1 MQFLKRFYLSNSPM
15 TYHPK
20 QIMPS
25 ALFLASKAEHYTVN
39 LERFAKKLPKAAE
52 DVIAPEF
59 LLTQGLRF
67 MFDIRHPHRG
77 MEGGFMEIRALATG
91 TYIAPKDGAT
101 KPTNSQENMLRLEP
115 APGMSKAQTMKD
127 VAKRVEN
134 TRAGVKQLLKTTAL
148 LTDAYFFY
156 TPSQIWL
163 AGLLLTDAPLAHYYL
178 DTKLPSDSK
187 VKSQIINV
195 LSSCAEMLKPPVEL
209 RKAEEKKEASAIDK
223 KLYQCRNPDKI
234 DLVGIN
240 QAQKRDGQN
249 SVTGGLDEKV
259 VKKRKMEREKEA
271 KEADDLFGP
280 TLGK

>member
-1 MQFLKRFYLSNSPM
+1 M

-39 LERFAKKLPKAAE
+39 LERFAKKLPKTTAE

-77 MEGGFMEIRALATG
+77 MEGGFMEVRALATG
-91 TYIAPKDGAT
+91 AYVAPKDGAT
-101 KPTNSQENMLRLEP
+101 KPSNSQEDMLRLEP
-115 APGMSKAQTMKD
+115 APGTSKAQTIRD
-127 VAKRVEN
+127 LNKRVEN
-134 TRAGVKQLLKTTAL
+134 ARANVKQLLKTTAL
-148 LTDAYFFY
+148 LTDVYFFY

-163 AGLLLTDAPLAHYYL
+163 AGLLLTDAPLARYYL
-178 DTKLPSDSK
+178 DTKLPSESTM
-187 VKSQIINV
+187 KSQVMNV
-195 LSSCAEMLKPPVEL
+195 LASCAEMLKPPVEL
-209 RKAEEKKEASAIDK
+209 RKTEEKKEAIAIDK
-223 KLYQCRNPDKI
+223 KLFQCRNPDKV

-249 SVTGGLDEKV
+249 SATGGLDEKV
-259 VKKRKMEREKEA
+259 VKKRKMEREKEM

-280 TLGK
+280 ALGK